1 MFLKKEMVFGKAV
14 KNNDKL
20 VLNHFDYTT
29 QNYLNSV
36 NANNNHLYLFE
47 VSTYNQVTPL
57 HVVLDV
63 FSFIMNSVVLPV
75 VTLTLVFL
83 ALQNIYFRFASNK
96 FKASI
101 NTITTLIV
109 NLLSYYEVVVIT
121 TSFFFIIILKLVL
134 SVTEED
140 SYDLVALTILLFIV
154 MLLISFYVSI
164 GTIKSYFLLNSNSSG
179 EVKKRLL
186 FNEFVN
192 TFLCVLRIFLCLT
205 RYIFYDLQVELVD
218 MVLNYTEDV
227 NYLTS
232 NGLDNL
238 SFLDILIAKVFDIFI
253 FILSIVICLIKFSIS
268 LFLL

>member
-1 MFLKKEMVFGKAV
+1 MVSVKAI
-14 KNNDKL
+14 KTNENL
-20 VLNHFDYTT
+20 VLSHFDYTT
-29 QNYLNSV
+29 QQCLNSV
-36 NANNNHLYLFE
+36 NANNKLYLFE
-47 VSTYNQVTPL
+47 VSTYNQVTPFD
-57 HVVLDV
+57 VVLDV
-63 FSFIMNSVVLPV
+63 FSFTMNSI
-75 VTLTLVFL
+75 VTPIIALILVFL
-83 ALQNIYFRFASNK
+83 ALQNIYFRYASNK
-96 FKASI
+96 FKASV

-140 SYDLVALTILLFIV
+140 SYDLVALMILFFIV
-154 MLLISFYVSI
+154 LLLISFYVSI

-232 NGLDNL
+232 SGLDNL
-238 SFLDILIAKVFDIFI
+238 SLLDILIAKVFDIFI